1 MYSRTISLMSYVAG
15 TLVVAYLALVVVT
28 VTLAAVQT
36 NLSMEVHETE
46 QDIAR
51 FESRYYDMIAVI
63 DRTDPSSKGLVKPAR
78 ITYAAETEAPA
89 VTLR

>member
-1 MYSRTISLMSYVAG
+1 MSYTAG
-15 TLVVAYLALVVVT
+15 TLIVAYLALVVVT
-28 VTLAAVQT
+28 VTMAAVQT

-51 FESRYYDMIAVI
+51 FETRYYDMIAII
-63 DRTDPSSKGLVKPAR
+63 DRTDPSSRGLVKPAKV
-78 ITYAAETEAPA
+78 TYAAQTAAPA